1 MNIKYLNT
9 DIRKKIVRLAKNAG
23 ILLLIYLSIW
33 LLEKN
38 HLLRCSILDD
48 LNFFKNFCD
57 NGFWGSVFSGGYKF
71 RPVSNGAL
79 WMAAEI
85 CQKNIYLYG
94 YLNVFIN
101 AIATFL
107 VYIFIN
113 ENSKSQWYGV
123 VGALLY
129 MTSRFSYYQITTQ
142 IGVME
147 TVSTILFI
155 LIIRNLYIYMKDGD
169 SKYYCYALISYGLC
183 SMSHERYTIMF
194 PILIYAWFVTEG
206 QLKKQTGRRKYG
218 LLIGTI
224 CEFAIIMLIFKLMVA
239 DILMGTGGQSVSS
252 TFSVTEMLKNVAK
265 SVGYLLGVNGS
276 ASDIYLTM
284 VAWSAYTV
292 WIKGIVIASI
302 VCAGTIIIV
311 GVLDILKNIKL
322 QERKKQLCIMLFF
335 ILSIGAMVLI
345 SSATIRVE
353 LRWMYAPYTA
363 VIALLIYTAQLE
375 TDRKK
380 SIVKDTLLI
389 IYFVGMIFFNMFSRN
404 FYSNLYYWGNYTIAN
419 ALTDSTYARYGD
431 DMYSK
436 SWVIITDVQPNNAFE
451 DLMKQYD
458 VYDEYELKVQV
469 IASVNELENIQNLEN
484 KEVLFWDKTINQF
497 INLTNVI
504 KNKEISGN

>member
-1 MNIKYLNT
+1 
-9 DIRKKIVRLAKNAG
+9 
-23 ILLLIYLSIW
+23 
-33 LLEKN
+33 
-38 HLLRCSILDD
+38 
-48 LNFFKNFCD
+48 
-57 NGFWGSVFSGGYKF
+57 
-71 RPVSNGAL
+71 
-79 WMAAEI
+79 
-85 CQKNIYLYG
+85 
-94 YLNVFIN
+94 
-101 AIATFL
+101 
-107 VYIFIN
+107 
-113 ENSKSQWYGV
+113 
-123 VGALLY
+123 
-129 MTSRFSYYQITTQ
+129 
-142 IGVME
+142 
-147 TVSTILFI
+147 
-155 LIIRNLYIYMKDGD
+155 
-169 SKYYCYALISYGLC
+169 
-183 SMSHERYTIMF
+183 
-194 PILIYAWFVTEG
+194 
-206 QLKKQTGRRKYG
+206 
-218 LLIGTI
+218 
-224 CEFAIIMLIFKLMVA
+224 
-239 DILMGTGGQSVSS
+239 
-252 TFSVTEMLKNVAK
+252 MLKNVTK

-380 SIVKDTLLI
+380 SIVKDILLI

-458 VYDEYELKVQV
+458 VYDEYELQVQV

>member
-1 MNIKYLNT
+1 
-9 DIRKKIVRLAKNAG
+9 
-23 ILLLIYLSIW
+23 
-33 LLEKN
+33 
-38 HLLRCSILDD
+38 
-48 LNFFKNFCD
+48 
-57 NGFWGSVFSGGYKF
+57 
-71 RPVSNGAL
+71 
-79 WMAAEI
+79 
-85 CQKNIYLYG
+85 
-94 YLNVFIN
+94 
-101 AIATFL
+101 
-107 VYIFIN
+107 
-113 ENSKSQWYGV
+113 
-123 VGALLY
+123 
-129 MTSRFSYYQITTQ
+129 
-142 IGVME
+142 ME